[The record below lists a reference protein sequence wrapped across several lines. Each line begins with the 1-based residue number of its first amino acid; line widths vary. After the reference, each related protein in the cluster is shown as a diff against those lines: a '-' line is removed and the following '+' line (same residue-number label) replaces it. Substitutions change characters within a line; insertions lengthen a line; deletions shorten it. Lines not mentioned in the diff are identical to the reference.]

1 MRNNDQNQRGGK
13 NNSLLQNSI
22 RTFSTYFKA
31 VSSGASTVVKSA
43 ASAASNAIAERESD
57 APNDQVVEL
66 LRNFDCLYLLCTCF
80 ACNLY
85 LVLLKHLE

>member
-57 APNDQVVEL
+57 APNDQVVGL
-66 LRNFDCLYLLCTCF
+66 FRNIDCLYLLCT
-80 ACNLY
+80 L
-85 LVLLKHLE
+85 LVIFIWFY